1 MGQRSPLIFS
11 LCQRACSKFAP
22 ESSLRLETLATLI
35 NFKRI
40 GELPPL

>member
-1 MGQRSPLIFS
+1 MGQGSPLIFS
-11 LCQRACSKFAP
+11 SLLLTRSKFAP